1 MNDMTAIVP
10 AAPLGE
16 LAKALAAAQAE
27 MKPAAKDS
35 ENPHFKSKYA
45 DLEAIN
51 EAARVL
57 SNHGIAVLCV
67 PSGWTENRIIVRGML
82 VHSSG
87 QSIEG
92 VLEMPV
98 SQPNNPQAVGSAL
111 SYSRRYLISSLANIA
126 AGDDDGN
133 AAAEKSDGTPEPK
146 KAQPRTEPEKSAQ
159 QTAAK
164 SSDKAAE
171 GPASR
176 PGQSAAERYTDK
188 LIDDMQQAK
197 SLADAS
203 RVLMEQGLADI
214 DDGNWTIEENTKL
227 AKLKNTAPDQYK
239 RVQDAYTA
247 YQNKDIAA

>member
-1 MNDMTAIVP
+1 MNDMTAIVA

-57 SNHGIAVLCV
+57 SKHGIAVLCV

-111 SYSRRYLISSLANIA
+111 SYSRRYLIASLANIA

-133 AAAEKSDGTPEPK
+133 EAASGTTTEPK
-146 KAQPRTEPEKSAQ
+146 KAQPRTVPPKVEQQGAPQSTDKGAPGADRAIKYTDDLIDGLTGPEDVDAATSVLKANGVTNIDGDVWTLKEKSALERLRDQ
-159 QTAAK
+159 FPDQFARVKATYATITE
-164 SSDKAAE
+164 KAA
-171 GPASR
+171 
-176 PGQSAAERYTDK
+176 
-188 LIDDMQQAK
+188 
-197 SLADAS
+197 
-203 RVLMEQGLADI
+203 
-214 DDGNWTIEENTKL
+214 
-227 AKLKNTAPDQYK
+227 
-239 RVQDAYTA
+239 
-247 YQNKDIAA
+247 

>member
-1 MNDMTAIVP
+1 MNDMTAIVA

-57 SNHGIAVLCV
+57 SKHGIAIMCV
-67 PSGWTENRIIVRGML
+67 PSGWTENRIIVRGL
-82 VHSSG
+82 LIHTSG
-87 QSIEG
+87 QSMEG

-111 SYSRRYLISSLANIA
+111 SYSRRYLIASLANIA

-133 AAAEKSDGTPEPK
+133 AASEGATNEPK
-146 KAQPRTEPEKSAQ
+146 KAQPRTVSNDAPEPPPKDTDKGAAGAKPTIAERCKMKADALIAAIDAAPSFAEVNQLLAKEGLTNIDGMTWDLREKSALEALMNNDFPQ
-159 QTAAK
+159 Y
-164 SSDKAAE
+164 
-171 GPASR
+171 
-176 PGQSAAERYTDK
+176 ER
-188 LIDDMQQAK
+188 
-197 SLADAS
+197 
-203 RVLMEQGLADI
+203 V
-214 DDGNWTIEENTKL
+214 
-227 AKLKNTAPDQYK
+227 
-239 RVQDAYTA
+239 VDAYNA
-247 YQNKDIAA
+247 RQEKDIAA

>member
-1 MNDMTAIVP
+1 MNDMTAIVA

-27 MKPAAKDS
+27 MQPASKSA

-57 SNHGIAVLCV
+57 SKHGIAVMCV
-67 PSGWTENRIIVRGML
+67 PSGWMDNRIIVRGL
-82 VHSSG
+82 LIHTSG

-111 SYSRRYLISSLANIA
+111 SYSRRYLIASLANIA

-133 AAAEKSDGTPEPK
+133 AASEGATNEPK
-146 KAQPRTEPEKSAQ
+146 KAQPRTVPATPSAAQKTAPES
-159 QTAAK
+159 T
-164 SSDKAAE
+164 DKGAE
-171 GPASR
+171 GPS
-176 PGQSAAERYTDK
+176 PAAVKFTDG
-188 LIDDMQQAK
+188 LIK
-197 SLADAS
+197 SINEADSYADAS
-203 RVLMEQGLADI
+203 RILMDHGLTDVDDTGWLLEAD
-214 DDGNWTIEENTKL
+214 TKL
-227 AKLKNTAPDQYK
+227 AKLKNTAPTEYARLQA
-239 RVQDAYTA
+239 AYEA
-247 YQNKDIAA
+247 RKVL

>member
-1 MNDMTAIVP
+1 MNDMTAIVA

-57 SNHGIAVLCV
+57 SKHGIAIMCV
-67 PSGWTENRIIVRGML
+67 PSGWTENRIIVRGL
-82 VHSSG
+82 LIHTSG
-87 QSIEG
+87 QSMEG

-111 SYSRRYLISSLANIA
+111 SYSRRYLIASLANIA

-133 AAAEKSDGTPEPK
+133 AASEGATNEPK
-146 KAQPRTEPEKSAQ
+146 KAQPRTVSGTPSPAPEAAPQNTDKGTAGPSPAAVKFADSVIAKMTEPETLGGVFSYL
-159 QTAAK
+159 
-164 SSDKAAE
+164 SNE
-171 GPASR
+171 HG
-176 PGQSAAERYTDK
+176 
-188 LIDDMQQAK
+188 
-197 SLADAS
+197 
-203 RVLMEQGLADI
+203 VLDI
-214 DDGNWTIEENTKL
+214 DDAGEWHLEATSKL
-227 AKLKNTAPDQYK
+227 VKLRNTAPTEFK
-239 RVQDAYTA
+239 RVQDAYEA
-247 YQNKDIAA
+247 RKVM